1 MAQTLLKFP
10 ACRAL
15 KAQAERENIFPLCL
29 RLIEAVQK
37 LTYPTQFFD
46 FFFLVVYFM
55 LQVLR
60 AIKHSPGLMFFFF

>member
-15 KAQAERENIFPLCL
+15 KAQGERENIFPLCF

-46 FFFLVVYFM
+46 FFWLFILYCRFSEPLNTRLV
-55 LQVLR
+55 
-60 AIKHSPGLMFFFF
+60 